1 MIQIIP
7 LGGYYEVG
15 KNMTALRVDN
25 EIVILDIGLHL
36 PNYINFTQDEEEDV
50 KFLSSDKLRD
60 AGAIPDD
67 TFLWQYKHMVKAICT
82 THAHL
87 DHAGAIPYVA
97 NRYDCHIFCTR
108 FTGEVIKTICKDEK
122 IKLRN
127 QIHVLDENGQ
137 YKLTPDIKIEFINI
151 THSTPQTVIIAIH
164 TKYGIILYANDYKFD
179 EHPTLGKKP
188 NHKRFEQL
196 GKQGNVLCLITDCLY
211 SADARKMPGE
221 RIVRQMLQEVIVDT
235 DSRGKAVIITT
246 FSSHLARLKSIVEF
260 SKKLG
265 RKIVFMGR
273 SLAKYSEAGKNAG
286 IVDFSKDVEILRYS
300 RQVRRK
306 LKKIQKEGSD
316 KYVLVV
322 TGHQGEPKAAL
333 SKMANHELPF
343 TFRSGDHVIFSC
355 ITIPTP
361 INFENRENLEK
372 TLRNLGVSIYKDIH
386 YSGHA
391 AREDLR
397 EFIGILKP
405 KHLVPTHAEKKTL
418 DAFLGLSLELG
429 YKKEAVHIIKNFEIL
444 ELE

>member
-7 LGGYYEVG
+7 LGGYQEVG
-15 KNMTALRVDN
+15 KNMTALKVDN

-36 PNYINFTQDEEEDV
+36 PNYIEFTQDEEEDV
-50 KFLSSDKLRD
+50 KFLSSSKLRE

-67 TFLWQYKHMVKAICT
+67 TFLWQYKDQVKAILT

-97 NRYDCHIFCTR
+97 NNYHCPIFCTR
-108 FTGEVIKTICKDEK
+108 FTAEVLKTICKDEK

-127 QIHVLDENGQ
+127 QIQVLDENGY
-137 YKLTPDIKIEFINI
+137 YKLTSNIKIEFINI
-151 THSTPQTVIIAIH
+151 THSTPQTVMIAIH

-179 EHPTLGKKP
+179 EHPVLGKKP
-188 NHKRFEQL
+188 NHKRLKEL
-196 GKQGNVLCLITDCLY
+196 GGNGEVLCLITDCLY
-211 SADARKMPGE
+211 AADARKMPGE

-235 DSRGKAVIITT
+235 DSKGKAIIITT

-273 SLAKYSEAGKNAG
+273 SLAKYAEAGKNAG
-286 IVDFSKDVEILRYS
+286 IIDFSKEVEIVRYS
-300 RQVRRK
+300 RHIKKK
-306 LKKIQKEGSD
+306 LKKIEKEGAD
-316 KYVLVV
+316 KYVLIV
-322 TGHQGEPKAAL
+322 TGHQGEPKATL
-333 SKMANHELPF
+333 SKMANNLLPF
-343 TFRSGDHVIFSC
+343 MFHSGDHVIFSC

-372 TLRNLGVSIYKDIH
+372 ILRSRGVSIFKDIH

-397 EFIGILKP
+397 DFITMIKP
-405 KHLVPTHAEKKTL
+405 KHLVPTHAEQKML
-418 DAFLGLSLELG
+418 DAFFSLAIELG
-429 YKKEAVHIIKNFEIL
+429 YKKERVHILKNYEIL
-444 ELE
+444 ELN